1 MTQLIAWFW
10 QPRGLRHFEKRGEER
25 RDSIVG
31 LCWNILNSHKNEKSA
46 KQIANTK
53 DISKRVLNVF
63 KKHRLET
70 STDNQG

>member
-1 MTQLIAWFW
+1 M
-10 QPRGLRHFEKRGEER
+10 
-25 RDSIVG
+25 G
-31 LCWNILNSHKNEKSA
+31 LCWNILNSHKNKKSA

-53 DISKRVLNVF
+53 AISKRVLNLF